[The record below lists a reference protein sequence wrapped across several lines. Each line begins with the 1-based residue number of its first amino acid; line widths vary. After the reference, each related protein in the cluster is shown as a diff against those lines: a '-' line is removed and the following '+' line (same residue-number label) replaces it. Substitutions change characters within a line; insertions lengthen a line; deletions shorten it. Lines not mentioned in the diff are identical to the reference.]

1 MMPVATGE
9 IRQLLVADF
18 QPLQLRDAEVLRTV
32 FPDLTL
38 GQFHAGEDT
47 KRQAVGDGDLRRTG
61 GDLSGELNR
70 ETRETREMEKFFA
83 YFAYFAVE
91 KKQRPAVKI

>member
-9 IRQLLVADF
+9 VWQFLVADF
-18 QPLQLRDAEVLRTV
+18 QPLQLRDAEVLRAV

-47 KRQAVGDGDLRRTG
+47 KRQAIGDGDLRRTG

-70 ETRETREMEKFFA
+70 ETREMKKFFA
-83 YFAYFAVE
+83 FFAVE
-91 KKQRPAVKI
+91 KKQRPAVKN